1 MCSCVFK
8 FQCEGA
14 ANEGGR
20 GPSIWDT
27 YTHRYPGLSLS
38 LESMIYQRNGL

>member
-1 MCSCVFK
+1 MCEVFE

-14 ANEGGR
+14 ANEGGK
-20 GPSIWDT
+20 GPSVWDT

-38 LESMIYQRNGL
+38 LSNKVKFLVTNE